1 MSRTTKTIPKAV
13 QVVAATIA
21 LLTLG
26 INAAIILRTGA
37 AGLPWAVALGAA
49 GVGLQMMRQRL
60 SRATTVSLCDLP
72 LMVAMVTLNP
82 GMAML
87 VGSIVGVIPRG
98 RLGNLSRA
106 TNTCGYALPTLV
118 STYVFTL
125 LRDAFGGSTPADG
138 AFGWFGAATL
148 AIIVHITLHSVVVDT
163 WARVAFGHPF
173 WQSLREEALP
183 VAKLDFA
190 SAFLVVTLVEIGLL
204 LPPGARPL
212 TAVVAVVAV
221 TGLWFFLNATR
232 KQLESQELKD
242 EFFRAIFVSFARLL
256 EMKDPETA
264 SHSARVAV
272 YSRDIALQMGLSQED
287 QSRVHLAGLL
297 HDVGK
302 VGVPDEILLKP
313 GRLTD
318 EERRIMQRH
327 ARLSA
332 EALQGIP
339 GFGDLV
345 RMIYAHHER
354 LDGSGYPEGTF
365 GEELPLGARILGV
378 ADTFEALTSNRPYRA
393 GRPAGEALIVFEED
407 SHLFDVEVVQALRS
421 IVAADATSYT
431 FSTITDFSDEWSRA
445 AKYLDVRLDEETFVV
460 PPEPTPVAPSAPP
473 QLAPVPDLP
482 GDHAAGPATPNPKPV
497 PVAADSAVSGVA

>member
-1 MSRTTKTIPKAV
+1 MA
-13 QVVAATIA
+13 
-21 LLTLG
+21 
-26 INAAIILRTGA
+26 TGA
-37 AGLPWAVALGAA
+37 AITLAVNAFIILQTGAEGLPMAVVLGAA
-49 GVGLQMMRQRL
+49 GVALQMARQRL
-60 SRATTVSLCDLP
+60 SRATTVSLCDIP
-72 LMVAMVTLNP
+72 LIFAMLVLNP

-87 VGSIVGVIPRG
+87 VGCIVGVVPRG
-98 RLGNLSRA
+98 RLGNISRA
-106 TNTCGYALPTLV
+106 INICAYALPTV
-118 STYVFTL
+118 TATYVFAF
-125 LRDAFGGSTPADG
+125 LRDTFDAGTPTAG
-138 AFGWFGAATL
+138 AFAWFSAAIL
-148 AIIVHITLHSVVVDT
+148 AVIVHITLHSVVIDT
-163 WARVAFGHPF
+163 WARLAFGHPF
-173 WQSLREEALP
+173 WQSLREEGLP

-204 LPPGARPL
+204 LPPGARLLP
-212 TAVVAVVAV
+212 AVVAGVAV

-272 YSRDIALQMGLSQED
+272 YSRDIAQQMGLSQED

-332 EALQGIP
+332 EAVQGIP

-354 LDGSGYPEGTF
+354 LDGSGYPEGTY
-365 GEELPLGARILGV
+365 GEEVPLGARILGV
-378 ADTFEALTSNRPYRA
+378 ADTFEALTSNRPYRP

-407 SHLFDVEVVQALRS
+407 SHLFDAEVVHALRG

-460 PPEPTPVAPSAPP
+460 PPEPMPAAPSASP
-473 QLAPVPDLP
+473 QVTPTPDPP
-482 GDHAAGPATPNPKPV
+482 GDHEAGPATPNPKPV
-497 PVAADSAVSGVA
+497 PVAADPAVSGVA

>member
-1 MSRTTKTIPKAV
+1 MA
-13 QVVAATIA
+13 
-21 LLTLG
+21 
-26 INAAIILRTGA
+26 
-37 AGLPWAVALGAA
+37 
-49 GVGLQMMRQRL
+49 RQRL

-72 LMVAMVTLNP
+72 LIFAMLTLNP
-82 GMAML
+82 GMAMF
-87 VGSIVGVIPRG
+87 VGVIVGVVPRG
-98 RLGNLSRA
+98 RLGNISRA
-106 TNTCGYALPTLV
+106 INICAYALPTV
-118 STYVFTL
+118 AATYVFSSL
-125 LRDAFGGSTPADG
+125 GEA
-138 AFGWFGAATL
+138 FGAATPTAGPFGWFTA
-148 AIIVHITLHSVVVDT
+148 AIIAVVVHISLHSVVIDT
-163 WARVAFGHPF
+163 WARLAFGHPF
-173 WQSLREEALP
+173 WQSLREEGLP

-204 LPPGARPL
+204 LPPGARLLP
-212 TAVVAVVAV
+212 AVVAGVAV

-264 SHSARVAV
+264 IHSARVAI
-272 YSRDIALQMGLSQED
+272 YSRDIAQQMGLSQED

-318 EERRIMQRH
+318 EERAIMQRH

-354 LDGSGYPEGTF
+354 LDGSGYPEGT
-365 GEELPLGARILGV
+365 GAPDLPLGARILGV
-378 ADTFEALTSNRPYRA
+378 ADTFEALTSNRPYRR
-393 GRPAGEALIVFEED
+393 GRPAEEALKVFDED
-407 SHLFDVEVVQALRS
+407 SHLFDSTVVQALKS
-421 IVAADATSYT
+421 IVALDSGSSEFGRITE
-431 FSTITDFSDEWSRA
+431 FSEEWSRA

-460 PPEPTPVAPSAPP
+460 PPEPTSTPVRPAPAQTPIETPMPP
-473 QLAPVPDLP
+473 S
-482 GDHAAGPATPNPKPV
+482 